1 MFSSEINTLKTIV
14 TFIQVISFDFC
25 SFYDG
30 YEDWFQIVDE
40 MFNNAADA
48 RGVWTWTMELMGV
61 VTCTRIQPNCTRI
74 VTRGV
79 GGR

>member
-48 RGVWTWTMELMGV
+48 RDCSWRVDLDYGADGCGEFNPIAHEL
-61 VTCTRIQPNCTRI
+61 
-74 VTRGV
+74 
-79 GGR
+79 

>member
-40 MFNNAADA
+40 MFNNA
-48 RGVWTWTMELMGV
+48 VVMQLMLVACGL
-61 VTCTRIQPNCTRI
+61 
-74 VTRGV
+74 GLWS
-79 GGR
+79 

>member
-1 MFSSEINTLKTIV
+1 MFSSEINTFKTIV

-40 MFNNAADA
+40 MFNNLSI
-48 RGVWTWTMELMGV
+48 MQLMLVACGL
-61 VTCTRIQPNCTRI
+61 
-74 VTRGV
+74 GLWS
-79 GGR
+79 